1 MTSLDNR
8 LLAAHAASD
17 TGALIALYTEA
28 ADTAAVARNAAGFY
42 LTQAYIYALEL
53 DHSDAATL
61 RARLVAMGRE
71 S

>member
-8 LLAAHAASD
+8 LLAAHAVSD

-28 ADTAAVARNAAGFY
+28 AAAAARNAAGFY

-53 DHSDAATL
+53 DHSDAASL